1 MIDIKKVMLVDDE
14 DDIRTIAELSLTHV
28 GQWESVVVSS
38 GQEALELAVSE
49 QPDLILLDVMM
60 PGMDGPTTLL
70 KLKENE
76 QTHSIPVIFLTA
88 KVQPNEV
95 SEYLQLGAAGVVAK
109 PFDPMMLP
117 QEIRTIIQQLEGS
130 NA

>member
-76 QTHSIPVIFLTA
+76 QTQSIPVIFLTA